1 MQACV
6 NFNNNGTCVTECP
19 PRKVYNPDT
28 EQFENNDDFR
38 FHSGSLCVDTCPS
51 KYSIQYSK
59 PMIVIILYH
68 RWSF

>member
-51 KYSIQYSK
+51 KYSIQ
-59 PMIVIILYH
+59 
-68 RWSF
+68 